1 MKRKIHILLIFLL
14 LCAFLSGCGARN
26 AAPASEEQAQSIAA
40 EDNHANSAADRA
52 QESPLENTPAQAVS
66 EETAEP
72 EETAELE
79 ETLLI
84 TITVFSNG
92 TDDQDGIDLIVYT
105 CDQDTLELQQ
115 LFRKKI
121 NATYPANTVDFE
133 HGIFYFADADEERL
147 YDNLYAYDL
156 LTGDTTQLTDGKYAF
171 DDLLMVDGQLYANTA
186 REYCN
191 AEQPARFDTDQKAF
205 TYRNENDDDTF
216 HASFSYDRY
225 EDSFLIMTFQISE
238 QRTHRVAAETHI
250 TPKTIS
256 WLSKDFQ
263 TVTPVFFTEDF
274 EINLTRRLDKN
285 HILMTTEPFMTG
297 KRTLKMLDIETQ
309 EVTDVDIPGILQ
321 VYMFYPAR
329 DENTIFLI
337 GQNTLP
343 SWQLYRYE
351 LDTQTLTQVEF
362 PETPRQIVDLQ
373 LTYQP
378 GAED

>member
-1 MKRKIHILLIFLL
+1 MQELRKVWLVIIM
-14 LCAFLSGCGARN
+14 LCLAVNSGCVKTQIQEMKDN
-26 AAPASEEQAQSIAA
+26 ENLQQQEPSISTTDDTMTPEPVIEQQ
-40 EDNHANSAADRA
+40 
-52 QESPLENTPAQAVS
+52 
-66 EETAEP
+66 EETVNRG
-72 EETAELE
+72 ELE
-79 ETLLI
+79 ETLLV
-84 TITVFSNG
+84 TTTVFSNG
-92 TDDQDGIDLIVYT
+92 TDDQDGIDLIVYA

-147 YDNLYAYDL
+147 YDNLYAYNL
-156 LTGDTTQLTDGKYAF
+156 LTGDTTQLTGGKYTF

-191 AEQPARFDTDQKAF
+191 AEQPARFDTGKKTF

-225 EDSFLIMTFQISE
+225 EDAFLILTFQISE

-285 HILMTTEPFMTG
+285 HILMTTEPYMTG

-351 LDTQTLTQVEF
+351 LDTQTLKQVEF

-373 LTYQP
+373 LTYQTSSS
-378 GAED
+378 D

>member
-1 MKRKIHILLIFLL
+1 MSNTGENIYERRDGRWEGRYICGRKPDGRARYISVYGRSRTEVQTKMQEQLQTSASNSEPPGIGQSDLTVNQLFELFLKRATVKRSTYARYKAVIDLHILPRLGKRRVCTLTAKELSAYLWEKRRHGNLRTGGALSEKSVRDLAVLIKSALRF
-14 LCAFLSGCGARN
+14 AR
-26 AAPASEEQAQSIAA
+26 
-40 EDNHANSAADRA
+40 R
-52 QESPLENTPAQAVS
+52 
-66 EETAEP
+66 
-72 EETAELE
+72 ELH
-79 ETLLI
+79 
-84 TITVFSNG
+84 V
-92 TDDQDGIDLIVYT
+92 
-105 CDQDTLELQQ
+105 
-115 LFRKKI
+115 
-121 NATYPANTVDFE
+121 
-133 HGIFYFADADEERL
+133 
-147 YDNLYAYDL
+147 
-156 LTGDTTQLTDGKYAF
+156 
-171 DDLLMVDGQLYANTA
+171 
-186 REYCN
+186 YCN
-191 AEQPARFDTDQKAF
+191 AEQPARFDTGKKTF

-225 EDSFLIMTFQISE
+225 EDAFLILTFQISE

-285 HILMTTEPFMTG
+285 HILMTTEPYMTG

-351 LDTQTLTQVEF
+351 LDTQTLKQVEF

-373 LTYQP
+373 LTYQTSSS
-378 GAED
+378 D